1 MSKQACS
8 APSCSP
14 VAQAVRAEQQVFDPD
29 FEPFTGG
36 IAGSLLGYV
45 PGSIFSPVHF
55 GDGSGLRAID
65 LLNQIALQLRESGW
79 LIIAQPDGSA
89 LAVRIHHAAG
99 LDHQRNR
106 QITLIPS
113 NSQIFRFS
121 DS

>member
-1 MSKQACS
+1 MLGTL
-8 APSCSP
+8 
-14 VAQAVRAEQQVFDPD
+14 VFARGPGGSRRTTVFGPD

-89 LAVRIHHAAG
+89 LQYG
-99 LDHQRNR
+99 F
-106 QITLIPS
+106 ITPQGWTTNGTVKLP
-113 NSQIFRFS
+113 
-121 DS
+121 

>member
-1 MSKQACS
+1 
-8 APSCSP
+8 
-14 VAQAVRAEQQVFDPD
+14 VAQADRAEQQVFDPD

-89 LAVRIHHAAG
+89 LATSTVPSIGFPASVRTATKAVSE
-99 LDHQRNR
+99 LAR
-106 QITLIPS
+106 P
-113 NSQIFRFS
+113 
-121 DS
+121 